1 MVYEFILYT
10 FEIKILCDLLK
21 DNHKKFRVHESIA
34 LTYPF
39 YGTKALLFPNF
50 MKYMRLF

>member
-34 LTYPF
+34 LTYQQKNQGLAF
-39 YGTKALLFPNF
+39 QFK
-50 MKYMRLF
+50 K